1 MLMATAADLDGDTL
15 AGRLAGV
22 TGGSG
27 RQAFDAQSLG
37 FLKALSRDIR
47 TDPAASALAD
57 LRAFGFWCRPAA
69 MPGLRGHLDWGA
81 PPDSVT
87 LPRGVVFHLPPANVP
102 TLFAYSWVLAL
113 LAGNRNI
120 VRLPGRL
127 APSAQ
132 VLLRLIE
139 RSLEDFPA
147 LRDQQLFLSYDH
159 DDAITSLLSARCDLR
174 VVWGGD
180 ATIARIRALPLPPL
194 AAELCFADRF
204 SMAAFRAAA
213 VLDLGDDAVRRLAGR
228 FHDDLFTF
236 GQQACSSPH
245 LAVWVGAADHCQAA
259 SARLYRAVAAIEGAG
274 GQDAATMVARMSQ
287 HSRAIIDHPVRAL
300 TPFGPHLVVLTLDRF
315 ADLRADPGGG
325 GTLFEW
331 HVADLQALLPHLR
344 RKDQTLTHM
353 GFSPDDLSR
362 LAQGGFDR
370 LVPVG
375 QALAFDVLWDGQD
388 LLRAFSRSVT
398 LRYAG
403 EGGDDDGR

>member
-1 MLMATAADLDGDTL
+1 MLMATTADLDDDTL

-22 TGGSG
+22 AAGPV
-27 RQAFDAQSLG
+27 RQPFDAQSLD
-37 FLKALSRDIR
+37 FLKALARDIR
-47 TDPAASALAD
+47 TDPVASVFPD

-69 MPGLRGHLDWGA
+69 MPGLKGHLDWGA
-81 PPDSVT
+81 PSDSVI

-102 TLFAYSWVLAL
+102 TLCAYGWVLSL

-132 VLLRLIE
+132 ALLRLIE
-139 RSLEDFPA
+139 RGLDDAPR

-159 DDAITSLLSARCDLR
+159 DDAITSLLSAHCDVR

-204 SMAAFRAAA
+204 SMAAFRAGA
-213 VLDLGDDAVRRLAGR
+213 VLGLADDALRRLAGR
-228 FHDDLFTF
+228 FRDDLFTF

-245 LAVWVGAADHCQAA
+245 LAVWVGTADHCQAA
-259 SARLYRAVAAIEGAG
+259 SARLYGAVAAIEGAG

-287 HSRAIIDHPVRAL
+287 ITRAIIDHPVRAL
-300 TPFGPHLVVLTLDRF
+300 TSFGPHLVVLTLDGF
-315 ADLRADPGGG
+315 ADLRADPGDG

-331 HVADLQALLPHLR
+331 HVADLQALVPHLR
-344 RKDQTLTHM
+344 RKDQTLTHL
-353 GFSPDDLSR
+353 GFSQDDLLR

-398 LRYAG
+398 LRYAD
-403 EGGDDDGR
+403 ERDDCDGR